1 MILTKETMTKLHQ
14 GSIIKVRLRA
24 IRSAD
29 SRTNF
34 LLLKKI
40 DRSGFISVRLIS
52 KNLQPTKF
60 GTYVRYFYKGDE
72 LIGFRPVIRL

>member
-1 MILTKETMTKLHQ
+1 MILTKETMTKLHE
-14 GSIIKVRLRA
+14 GSIIKVRLRKN
-24 IRSAD
+24 AD

-52 KNLQPTKF
+52 KRLQPTKF
-60 GTYVRYFYKGDE
+60 GTPYVRYFYKGDE
-72 LIGFRPVIRL
+72 LIGFRPIVRL